1 MSSANSN
8 DVLNRLS
15 VIHNRSLP
23 MYLGYAPP
31 FYQRAKHE
39 ARQVLALIVDYQRE
53 IVDRIGSLIVDRNG
67 TVDSGAFPMYF
78 TGYHD
83 LSVEFLI
90 TKVIE
95 LLLIDVTNIQACV
108 DDLGNDPVAKAIAEE
123 ALGAAKGHLDT
134 LQELS

>member
-1 MSSANSN
+1 MSPANSN

-23 MYLGYAPP
+23 MYLAYAPP
-31 FYQRAKHE
+31 FYRRANDD
-39 ARQVLALIVDYQRE
+39 ARATIENIVSYQQE
-53 IVDRIGSLIVDRNG
+53 IVDRIGTLIVERHG
-67 TVDSGAFPMYF
+67 TVDNGAFPMVF

-90 TKVIE
+90 SKMIE
-95 LLLIDVTNIQACV
+95 LQTKDVDTIQSCV
-108 DDLGNDPVAKAIAEE
+108 DDLSDDPIAKAIAEE

-134 LQELS
+134 LQELG